1 MSKSEILSIRKELN
15 KFINLSKITAK
26 SHPFITVILMHEYF
40 RTIYPYDPF
49 IKKRYA
55 KNNSTNI
62 LLCLKNNNSILNLYK
77 NTGSYFNSASSISN
91 HLSNFENKKTFKTQ
105 ELFGQLWQERFKN
118 NLLNSRKVLVDSF
131 RRNNFDI
138 KYLKN
143 KSILD
148 IGCGSGRFSIALASF
163 SAKKVIGLDLGDEG
177 IKIARK
183 VSKSNNIKNVKFV
196 KGSALELPFKDN
208 SFDFVFCKGV
218 LHHTGNLQKGL
229 KEYYRVMKKNGM
241 GFLYLYG
248 SGGIFWESRKK
259 MRRVMSLIPLQY
271 TIKVLDLIGMPSR
284 RSIFTD
290 SWYVPIEEH
299 CKTDEIENIF
309 KKLGY
314 QNFKRWKKGRRIEL
328 ESMVFG
334 DNAESS
340 ELLWGNGEL
349 RYILKK

>member
-163 SAKKVIGLDLGDEG
+163 SAKKL
-177 IKIARK
+177 
-183 VSKSNNIKNVKFV
+183 
-196 KGSALELPFKDN
+196 
-208 SFDFVFCKGV
+208 
-218 LHHTGNLQKGL
+218 
-229 KEYYRVMKKNGM
+229 
-241 GFLYLYG
+241 
-248 SGGIFWESRKK
+248 
-259 MRRVMSLIPLQY
+259 
-271 TIKVLDLIGMPSR
+271 
-284 RSIFTD
+284 
-290 SWYVPIEEH
+290 
-299 CKTDEIENIF
+299 
-309 KKLGY
+309 
-314 QNFKRWKKGRRIEL
+314 
-328 ESMVFG
+328 
-334 DNAESS
+334 
-340 ELLWGNGEL
+340 
-349 RYILKK
+349 